1 NTSSIFSEITQLEFG
16 ECPPGGIN
24 ITLSLGQTSPG
35 YWSEKARY
43 IVYEEQYDEVNK
55 QFNPP
60 QYMSISY
67 KHFAHLCR
75 AFRSDLRIISSEA
88 DSAEI
93 VMDEIASHIVLENGV
108 ENDIN
113 ARQLRSLLLAQRW
126 HPQTTPELVN
136 KYLSA
141 CLPDE
146 AEACCIMT
154 GYMPCLTRSF
164 FYLVRVNSR
173 AQMLG
178 LVEVNAPLRFIVLT
192 LSNLPEEKRFYFH
205 IARCFAALMQE
216 KASSFL
222 PSYSI
227 RTLFVYIFPDILV
240 FEDYAADYAASI
252 QQNSV
257 DDDKEEIQPPPRCSV
272 SFCRRFFPPFKEL
285 VIGIRVL
292 AERMPSD
299 YIDAFKKDNV
309 GTMLSSILFIYF
321 VVFGPAIT
329 FGNLML
335 TEVNPAFT
343 ISLNIFAAGIS
354 TVIYALF
361 AGQPLGSIGPSGP
374 GFIFETIIAS
384 FARSTGADFFI
395 LRFWVGIYAA
405 IVGVILISLNL
416 SSLASYARRSLEEL
430 FSSFICIFLILKAIF
445 TMFKVGTVSTVY
457 AVSLTSSFCRL
468 RTMLAIPRN
477 LVIEDIANASV
488 GDIQNTLSISRNA
501 SRAAVSLFL
510 ALLMLIFSL
519 CINAFKRSHFIG
531 RTVSL
536 IRGAPR
542 FLLVILIHIC
552 MLLRLKYLIIFFQ
565 FRYWVGAFNV
575 PLGILFVTLIE
586 RAFFANYK
594 VKTLAIPAVSDL
606 NLSMLV
612 QIVDLKQA
620 LIIMHPSSTIVHGNA
635 AFLGFFTAILVFTET
650 ALNSVT
656 ALKPKAKKPSPFV
669 MDHVI
674 TVVVFPLFSAFL
686 GWPFMSGV
694 PVRTIANTMALV
706 KVDPHP
712 PPGKQAEIIRLVEQR
727 VSVLIV
733 GIFVSISI
741 VLGNILRFIPIA
753 ALYGMFIY
761 LGLVGL
767 RGLDSV
773 SALLALLTRRKYWSH
788 WAFLASLPKPQLAV
802 FTFLNFFQL
811 SILIMCVIL
820 AEFTPASCVTLI
832 TPFVLIG
839 CGLIREFLLPRWR
852 WIAPS
857 LEKVGEIL

>member
-1 NTSSIFSEITQLEFG
+1 MTTSESTQTKRPTSAGNTSSIFSEITQLEFG

-88 DSAEI
+88 DSAEN

-126 HPQTTPELVN
+126 HPQVNKSYFARKSLIADYERKQSILSLKTTPELVN

-216 KASSFL
+216 KKFCRAAYRAERGSQLFQAACRFSRKMMIL
-222 PSYSI
+222 PSHPAVTAGDGIPVSPSRCPVNFE
-227 RTLFVYIFPDILV
+227 RTDLV

-285 VIGIRVL
+285 VKGIRVL

-468 RTMLAIPRN
+468 RTML
-477 LVIEDIANASV
+477 
-488 GDIQNTLSISRNA
+488 
-501 SRAAVSLFL
+501 
-510 ALLMLIFSL
+510 
-519 CINAFKRSHFIG
+519 
-531 RTVSL
+531 
-536 IRGAPR
+536 
-542 FLLVILIHIC
+542 
-552 MLLRLKYLIIFFQ
+552 
-565 FRYWVGAFNV
+565 
-575 PLGILFVTLIE
+575 
-586 RAFFANYK
+586 
-594 VKTLAIPAVSDL
+594 
-606 NLSMLV
+606 
-612 QIVDLKQA
+612 
-620 LIIMHPSSTIVHGNA
+620 VH
-635 AFLGFFTAILVFTET
+635 LP
-650 ALNSVT
+650 ALN
-656 ALKPKAKKPSPFV
+656 AHKACVSSYICSLACIHMLQVSP
-669 MDHVI
+669 D
-674 TVVVFPLFSAFL
+674 
-686 GWPFMSGV
+686 
-694 PVRTIANTMALV
+694 
-706 KVDPHP
+706 
-712 PPGKQAEIIRLVEQR
+712 
-727 VSVLIV
+727 
-733 GIFVSISI
+733 
-741 VLGNILRFIPIA
+741 
-753 ALYGMFIY
+753 
-761 LGLVGL
+761 
-767 RGLDSV
+767 
-773 SALLALLTRRKYWSH
+773 
-788 WAFLASLPKPQLAV
+788 
-802 FTFLNFFQL
+802 
-811 SILIMCVIL
+811 
-820 AEFTPASCVTLI
+820 
-832 TPFVLIG
+832 
-839 CGLIREFLLPRWR
+839 
-852 WIAPS
+852 
-857 LEKVGEIL
+857 